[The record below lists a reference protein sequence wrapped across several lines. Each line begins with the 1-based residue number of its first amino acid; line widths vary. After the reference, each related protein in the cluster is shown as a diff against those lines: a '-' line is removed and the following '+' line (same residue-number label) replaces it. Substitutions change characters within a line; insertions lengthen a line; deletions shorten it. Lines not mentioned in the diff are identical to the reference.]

1 MRYEWPKKTQNVQ
14 VLVGSIANFFRTK
27 CFTVRT
33 VADPDKKE
41 TVKILAIPTIRTE
54 IRETIKVEVSRTLEG
69 IAVGFLTTDNAED
82 TIKLGVISQILIS
95 GLLLMKGA
103 NKKEKIE
110 NLETEFW
117 THVQEFIAGLTD

>member
-1 MRYEWPKKTQNVQ
+1 MRYEWPKKTQNLQ
-14 VLVGSIANFFRTK
+14 VLIDSIADFFRTK

-33 VADPDKKE
+33 AADPDKKE
-41 TVKILAIPTIRTE
+41 TVKILAIPTIKTE

-69 IAVGFLTTDNAED
+69 IAIGFLTTDKAEE
-82 TIKLGVISQILIS
+82 TIKLGVISQILVG

-110 NLETEFW
+110 ALETEFW
-117 THVQEFIAGLTD
+117 THVQMLIADLTD